1 MSGAITFPPNPT
13 VGQIFTS
20 GGTTW
25 QWSGTAWVNANTGT
39 NFLPLTGGT
48 MTGALTLSG
57 NAATA
62 LQATPLQQVNAV
74 VAPAFNDVG
83 RSYIHNGLFNIQQRG
98 AGPWTATGYTADRWL
113 LFVATPDTVSTSI
126 VALADADRTAIGDDA
141 ATNSVQTTFTG
152 TATGATGLLHRIE
165 ALGRLAGKTVTVSLF
180 AKATSG
186 TPRLGIGW
194 QQYFGSGGS
203 PSATVVG
210 NIGVTS
216 ALTTTFTRYSFT
228 VTLPSRAGKTFG
240 TSINDYTAIDLWYSC
255 GASNAN
261 YAESGNLGA
270 QSGTVQIWGVQLE
283 IGSVMTALDYGGSPQ
298 QQLAQCQ
305 RFFIATGYPYAFGFN
320 SWAAN
325 SFQIL
330 PVWFPVTMRGTPT
343 VVMGASSSNTN
354 VTTLDV
360 LVYNQHG
367 IQFRAVATAAG
378 GAGITM
384 TGYNASADL

>member
-25 QWSGTAWVNANTGT
+25 QWNGTAWVNANTGT

-74 VAPAFNDVG
+74 VAPAFNDAG
-83 RSYIHNGLFNIQQRG
+83 RSYINNGLFNIAQRG
-98 AGPWTATGYTADRWL
+98 TGPFTTYLYTLDRWL
-113 LFVATPDTVSTSI
+113 AGGSLDTISWIQAPITDGER
-126 VALADADRTAIGDDA
+126 AAIGDEA
-141 ATNSVQTTFTG
+141 AQVCLQNTFTG
-152 TATGATGLLHRIE
+152 NAGAAAFNEIVQRIE
-165 ALGRLAGKTVTVSLF
+165 KVGRLANKTITISFWAIGNVALKIAVNASQIF
-180 AKATSG
+180 G
-186 TPRLGIGW
+186 T
-194 QQYFGSGGS
+194 GGS
-203 PSATVVG
+203 PSATVHALAVSAVVQATTTWTRYSVTIAMPSMAGKTLGTNGDDYTQLRMCLSSSTNNNAFFG
-210 NIGVTS
+210 NIGV
-216 ALTTTFTRYSFT
+216 
-228 VTLPSRAGKTFG
+228 
-240 TSINDYTAIDLWYSC
+240 
-255 GASNAN
+255 
-261 YAESGNLGA
+261 
-270 QSGTVQIWGVQLE
+270 QSGIVKIWGVQLE
-283 IGSVMTALDYGGSPQ
+283 LGSVMTPLDYGGSPQ
-298 QQLAQCQ
+298 QQLAACQ

-354 VTTLDV
+354 VTMLDV

-378 GAGITM
+378 GAGI
-384 TGYNASADL
+384 